1 MNFKKVKAIST
12 KGLTKDLKANL
23 AFAMEQNIFLQENS
37 KIIQYFYQLKSTLNF
52 LVALLVLIR
61 ENVMLINTNMI
72 NTDIVATT

>member
-23 AFAMEQNIFLQENS
+23 VFAMEQNIFLQENS

-61 ENVMLINTNMI
+61 ENIMLINTNMI

>member
-23 AFAMEQNIFLQENS
+23 VFAMEQNIFLQENS

-61 ENVMLINTNMI
+61 ENVMLINTNMK

>member
-12 KGLTKDLKANL
+12 KGLKKDLKANL
-23 AFAMEQNIFLQENS
+23 VFAMEQNIFLQENS

>member
-12 KGLTKDLKANL
+12 KDLKKDLKANL
-23 AFAMEQNIFLQENS
+23 VFAMEQNIFLQENS

>member
-23 AFAMEQNIFLQENS
+23 VFAMEQNIFLQENS

>member
-23 AFAMEQNIFLQENS
+23 VFAMEQNIFLQENS

-61 ENVMLINTNMI
+61 ENVMLINTTMI